1 MAVIGGV
8 YRFKFSTAVVK
19 EVAIFSRI
27 HQYDVRGTY
36 KEAWDNWVQE
46 NGNLIRQEKNRLEK
60 LGYQGDILDKLYKS
74 GRYYFRKKSLR
85 SGKKS
90 KPKKRRPYISMKRY
104 VLNLIDNDIQT
115 LMRPDDGGGS
125 KAAVG
130 YFKPANAYKIFYK
143 KNQEELKIEIKR
155 LQDEHKLNKEDAVFK
170 MKKTYKN
177 QYFSMMKREVGIA

>member
-1 MAVIGGV
+1 MAVIGEV

-19 EVAIFSRI
+19 EITIFLRI
-27 HQYDVRGTY
+27 HQYDDRGTY

-46 NGNLIRQEKNRLEK
+46 NSNLIQKEKERLEK
-60 LGYQGDILDKLYKS
+60 LGYKGDILDKLYKS

-85 SGKKS
+85 SGEKS
-90 KPKKRRPYISMKRY
+90 KPKKRRPYISMNRY

-115 LMRPDDGGGS
+115 LMRPDDGGGGS
-125 KAAVG
+125 KATVG
-130 YFKPANAYKIFYK
+130 YFKPANAYNTFYE

-155 LQDEHKLNKEDAVFK
+155 LQDEHKLNKEDAVSK

-177 QYFSMMKREVGIA
+177 QYFSMMKRESA